1 MSEAATVVLVL
12 GWIYL
17 TWKLEGAKE
26 AIQELRAAQEEL
38 RASHAKLEAMIE
50 PVSSAGEIP
59 VAGAIRVPRFT
70 VHLSAWGWNHLIH
83 GRSTF
88 PEAQRQVAVLPTCQA
103 SVFAGSTHCLSDAR
117 YGDPPPNCPDCV
129 FAMGEAEKEAQTRRS
144 AAPNTKANPTVH
156 VRKFDVEVLYKH
168 QLPSPEALNV
178 AACGVPL
185 GDSDVLG
192 TSIDVR
198 HLSKL
203 PKIPVCSSCVALLAE
218 AKRQPG

>member
-26 AIQELRAAQEEL
+26 AIQELRASQEEL
-38 RASHAKLEAMIE
+38 RASHAKLEAIIE
-50 PVSSAGEIP
+50 PVSSSGEIP

-70 VHLSAWGWNHLIH
+70 VHLSAWGWNHLIY

-88 PEAQRQVAVLPTCQA
+88 PEAQRQVAVLSACQA

-129 FAMGEAEKEAQTRRS
+129 FAMGEAEKGATKRRA
-144 AAPNTKANPTVH
+144 AAPNTRANPKVH
-156 VRKFDVEVLYKH
+156 VRKFDVEVLNKRR
-168 QLPSPEALNV
+168 PSSPDTLNV
-178 AACGVPL
+178 AGCGAPL
-185 GDSDVLG
+185 GDADVLG
-192 TSIDVR
+192 TCFDVR
-198 HLSKL
+198 SSE
-203 PKIPVCSSCVALLAE
+203 IPVCSDCLALLG
-218 AKRQPG
+218 P